1 MHNRHA
7 CAHVPAEAKGTGFP
21 GIKFKS
27 SCKSPDV
34 GAGSRTQSSAR
45 LVSFVN
51 HLTTSLASL
60 DRFNVI
66 LLKGSWILLSEL
78 FSIYY
83 NMFC

>member
-7 CAHVPAEAKGTGFP
+7 CTHVPAEAKGTGFP
-21 GIKFKS
+21 GIKFKG

-45 LVSFVN
+45 LVNFVN
-51 HLTTSLASL
+51 HLTTSLALL
-60 DRFNVI
+60 DIFNVI
-66 LLKGSWILLSEL
+66 LLHGSSILISYL
-78 FSIYY
+78 Y